1 MKLIMNIIGLSVLS
15 FLVFS
20 CSYQS
25 SVKKKVTDEAKQ
37 EVAIDSNE
45 LPIVARESIIKST
58 TLTDDQKNKLLLLHS
73 NSLKEMQDLNSLM
86 NKNKLLLI
94 KKLTE
99 SKYNYK
105 EIDVL
110 KNEIRKIGRKQVS
123 LTLSSIENAREVIS
137 PIVGK
142 AEREKLYNALML
154 RESRPY

>member
-1 MKLIMNIIGLSVLS
+1 MNLINKIIGLSVLS
-15 FLVFS
+15 LLVFS

-25 SVKKKVTDEAKQ
+25 SVKKKVTAEVKQ
-37 EVAIDSNE
+37 EEALDSSEIANVAK
-45 LPIVARESIIKST
+45 ESIINSA
-58 TLTDDQKNKLLLLHS
+58 TLTDDQKNKLLILHS
-73 NSLKEMQDLNSLM
+73 SSLKEMQDLNVLM
-86 NKNKLLLI
+86 NKNKILLI

-110 KNEIRKIGRKQVS
+110 KNEIRKIGRKQIS
-123 LTLSSIENAREVIS
+123 LTISSIENAREVIS

>member
-1 MKLIMNIIGLSVLS
+1 MKLINKIIGLSVLS
-15 FLVFS
+15 LLLFS

-25 SVKKKVTDEAKQ
+25 SVKKKVTDEVKQ
-37 EVAIDSNE
+37 EVAIDSSE
-45 LPIVARESIIKST
+45 ISTVARESIIKST
-58 TLTDDQKNKLLLLHS
+58 TLTDDQKNKLLVLHAS
-73 NSLKEMQDLNSLM
+73 SLKEMQELNSSM

-99 SKYNYK
+99 NKYNYK

-110 KNEIRKIGRKQVS
+110 KNEIRKIGRRQVS
-123 LTLSSIENAREVIS
+123 LTISSIENAREIIS